1 MNSKNKYSKWNAP
14 LLRKRV
20 KVNLLPKFLRSTSL
34 SLYTGFFV
42 NDYF

>member
-20 KVNLLPKFLRSTSL
+20 KVNLLPKFLRSEGS
-34 SLYTGFFV
+34 SIYPGFFV
-42 NDYF
+42 NVYF